1 MSHTSDDPPRLLAIM
16 GSGETAP
23 TMAKV
28 HRLLL
33 GRSGPPPV
41 PAVMLDTPYGFQ
53 ENADEITARALDYFR
68 ENVGW
73 PMTLGS
79 WRTADLDPVDKATT
93 LARLQDAHYVF
104 AGPGSP
110 SYALRQWRG
119 SGIDDIVVDKLTRG
133 GVATFAS
140 AAALTLGA
148 FTVPVYEIY
157 KVGEAPTWLPGLDIL
172 GRLGLP
178 VAVIPHYDNAEGGS
192 HDTRFC
198 YLGERRL
205 AALEAMLPETHFV
218 LGVDS
223 HTALLI
229 DFVEGTARVLGLGG
243 ATVRVQGRSA
253 VFPPGSSVP
262 LGELG
267 AAAERLRGGGAG
279 GSVPVG
285 ASVAAPA
292 VVRPASEPAGGAGG
306 VGGRSPLLD
315 ETQALS
321 VLFDAA
327 TAAGDVQAAVRAVLA
342 LENVLTAWSR
352 DTAGTDEIDRA
363 RATFQALVVR
373 LGELVPAGAA
383 EAASGPAVPDPVV
396 ALLVELRAAARAN
409 KDYAMGD
416 RIRDALTAAGI
427 ELRDGPDGT
436 TWGSRES

>member
-53 ENADEITARALDYFR
+53 ENADEITARALEYFR
-68 ENVGW
+68 ENVGM
-73 PMTLGS
+73 PMTLAPFG
-79 WRTADLDPVDKATT
+79 TAHGDPVERATA
-93 LARLQDAHYVF
+93 LARLRDAHYVF

-119 SGIDDIVVDKLTRG
+119 SGVDDIVVSKLERG
-133 GVATFAS
+133 GVVTFAS

-157 KVGEAPTWLPGLDIL
+157 KVGDVPTWLPGLDIL

-178 VAVIPHYDNAEGGS
+178 VTVIPHYDNAEGGS

-205 AALEAMLPETHFV
+205 AMLETTLPDTHFV

-229 DFVEGTARVLGLGG
+229 DFVAGTAAVMGLGNV
-243 ATVRVQGRSA
+243 TVRVHGRSE
-253 VFPPGSSVP
+253 VFAPGTTVP
-262 LGELG
+262 LGDLS
-267 AAAERLRGGGAG
+267 AAAERLRRGGGQ
-279 GSVPVG
+279 VG
-285 ASVAAPA
+285 RPAATIAAKVSGPAVTAAP
-292 VVRPASEPAGGAGG
+292 V
-306 VGGRSPLLD
+306 GRSPLLD
-315 ETQALS
+315 EVQGLS
-321 VLFDAA
+321 VAFDAA
-327 TAAGDVQAAVRAVLA
+327 TAMGDVQAAVRAVLA
-342 LENVLTAWSR
+342 MENTLIAWSR

-363 RATFQALVVR
+363 RATLQALIVR
-373 LGELVPAGAA
+373 LGEVVPGGAVAAG
-383 EAASGPAVPDPVV
+383 GVPDPLV
-396 ALLVELRAAARAN
+396 ALLVELRAAARAG
-409 KDYAMGD
+409 KDYALGD
-416 RIRDALTAAGI
+416 RIRDALIDAGI
-427 ELRDGPDGT
+427 ELRDGPEGT
-436 TWGSRES
+436 TWGSRPTD

>member
-1 MSHTSDDPPRLLAIM
+1 M

-33 GRSGPPPV
+33 GRSGRPPV

-53 ENADEITARALDYFR
+53 ENADEITVRALDFFR

-73 PMTLGS
+73 PMTLATFRS
-79 WRTADLDPVDKATT
+79 ADVDPLTRATT
-93 LARLQDAHYVF
+93 LARVQDAHYVF

-119 SGIDDIVVDKLTRG
+119 SGIEDLVSDKLQRG
-133 GVATFAS
+133 GVVTFAS

-157 KVGEAPTWLPGLDIL
+157 KVGEPPTWLPGLDIL
-172 GRLGLP
+172 GPLGLP

-205 AALEAMLPETHFV
+205 AQLEAQLPPDRFV

-223 HTALLI
+223 HTALLL
-229 DFVEGTARVLGLGG
+229 DFVADTASVLGLGG
-243 ATVRVQGRSA
+243 VTVRVRGRSE
-253 VFPPGSSVP
+253 VFPPGSVVP
-262 LGELG
+262 IGALAAAASRLRAATVADDDGIAHPG
-267 AAAERLRGGGAG
+267 AARATEHPAT
-279 GSVPVG
+279 
-285 ASVAAPA
+285 AP
-292 VVRPASEPAGGAGG
+292 RS
-306 VGGRSPLLD
+306 RSPLLD
-315 ETQALS
+315 AVQALS

-327 TAAGDVQAAVRAVLA
+327 ADAGDTQGATRAVLA
-342 LENVLTAWSR
+342 MENELVAWSR

-363 RATFQALVVR
+363 RATLQALVVR
-373 LGELVPAGAA
+373 LGELSVGGAA
-383 EAASGPAVPDPVV
+383 PAAVPDAIV
-396 ALLVELRAAARAN
+396 ALLVEVRSAARAGR
-409 KDYAMGD
+409 DWALGD
-416 RIRDALTAAGI
+416 RIRDALADAGI
-427 ELRDGPDGT
+427 TLRDGPDGT
-436 TWGSRES
+436 TWVRE

>member
-53 ENADEITARALDYFR
+53 ENADEITARALEYFR
-68 ENVGW
+68 ENVGM
-73 PMTLGS
+73 PMTLATF
-79 WRTADLDPVDKATT
+79 RTANGDPVERATT
-93 LARLQDAHYVF
+93 LARLHDAHYVF

-110 SYALRQWRG
+110 SYALRQWQG
-119 SGIDDIVVDKLTRG
+119 SGVDDILVGKLERG
-133 GVATFAS
+133 GVVTFAS

-148 FTVPVYEIY
+148 WTVPVYEIY
-157 KVGEAPTWLPGLDIL
+157 KVGEAPTWLPGMDIL

-205 AALEAMLPETHFV
+205 EMLEAALPDTHFV

-229 DFVEGTARVLGLGG
+229 DFVAGTASVMGLGNV
-243 ATVRVQGRSA
+243 TVRVRGRSE
-253 VFPPGSSVP
+253 VFDPGTTVP
-262 LGELG
+262 LATLAE
-267 AAAERLRGGGAG
+267 AAARLRTDGGTLGR
-279 GSVPVG
+279 P
-285 ASVAAPA
+285 APA
-292 VVRPASEPAGGAGG
+292 PGAVVAGPEAASSAP
-306 VGGRSPLLD
+306 VGRSPLLD
-315 ETQALS
+315 EVQDLS
-321 VLFDAA
+321 VAFDVA
-327 TAAGDVQAAVRAVLA
+327 TRAGDVQAAVRAVLA
-342 LENVLTAWSR
+342 MENSLIAWSR

-363 RATFQALVVR
+363 RATLQALIVR
-373 LGELVPAGAA
+373 LGELVPAEAVAA
-383 EAASGPAVPDPVV
+383 GRVPDHLI
-396 ALLVELRAAARAN
+396 ALLVELRAAARAG
-409 KDYAMGD
+409 KEYAMGD
-416 RIRDALTAAGI
+416 RIRDALIDAGI
-427 ELRDGPDGT
+427 ELRDSPAGT
-436 TWGSRES
+436 TWEPRSAG